1 MTDLFCFESYDWQ
14 AQTGEL
20 TLNYSCNGY
29 VFSEKII
36 FPNAPFVLNDE
47 KKSALEQVLFL
58 LHIASGISYYKAFN
72 NPNIKINSGVLSKE
86 QASFF
91 NDFYYYGLAQYAAQN
106 NLKLKFNFP
115 FGKKEVK
122 AFDLN
127 LSEDAFVPVGGGKD
141 SCVSISRLK
150 KAGKSATLFSVNSAR
165 PIGDCKA
172 VSKLPQITIL
182 RKISPVLLENN
193 HLFLNGHV
201 PISGIIA
208 FITAVS
214 CILYDKRYVVMSCEG
229 SADEANFDDVNHQ
242 WSKSSVFEKMYGNLM
257 GAIIPEYR
265 YFSLL
270 RPLSEMQ
277 IASQFAEYCSDYFS
291 VFTSCNHAFHI
302 DESKRLNRWCGNCDK
317 CRFVFL
323 ILAPFMDKNKLIEIL
338 GGNPLNDINQEQG
351 YLQLL
356 GIGQNKPFE
365 CVGTY
370 DECRLALLMLA
381 EKKEWQ
387 DDVLIR
393 KLLPFVQNYS
403 KSALEKKVWEKGND
417 TLIPE
422 EFKNV

>member
-1 MTDLFCFESYDWQ
+1 
-14 AQTGEL
+14 
-20 TLNYSCNGY
+20 
-29 VFSEKII
+29 
-36 FPNAPFVLNDE
+36 
-47 KKSALEQVLFL
+47 
-58 LHIASGISYYKAFN
+58 
-72 NPNIKINSGVLSKE
+72 
-86 QASFF
+86 
-91 NDFYYYGLAQYAAQN
+91 
-106 NLKLKFNFP
+106 
-115 FGKKEVK
+115 
-122 AFDLN
+122 
-127 LSEDAFVPVGGGKD
+127 
-141 SCVSISRLK
+141 
-150 KAGKSATLFSVNSAR
+150 
-165 PIGDCKA
+165 
-172 VSKLPQITIL
+172 
-182 RKISPVLLENN
+182 
-193 HLFLNGHV
+193 LNGHV

-242 WSKSSVFEKMYGNLM
+242 WSKSSVFEKMFAELM
-257 GAIIPEYR
+257 GEIIPKYR

-270 RPLSEMQ
+270 RPMSEMQ
-277 IASQFAEYCSDYFS
+277 IASQFAQNCSDYFS